1 MAISKARPPSG
12 VDRNLQ
18 DLYRVVNQL
27 VDAVNKFERNP
38 DQTGGRAGDIRIAEN
53 DDGTFEIQARS
64 DKNWFKADLTRKD

>member
-27 VDAVNKFERNP
+27 VDAVNKFERSP
-38 DQTGGRAGDIRIAEN
+38 DQTGGN
-53 DDGTFEIQARS
+53 DQIT
-64 DKNWFKADLTRKD
+64 